1 MEVDARKKNN
11 LIIISIAAAVIVAL
25 IVAVFYFVNKANEKD
40 KEMAEVVEM
49 MNFEKEQ
56 VEKEFSDM
64 TMEFDGYTSNIR
76 NDSLVQLLQ
85 DQKTKVQQ
93 LLDELRVTKSTN
105 ARKIAQLRM
114 ELATVRKVMIQYVN
128 QIDSLNSAN
137 KVLKTENVEVNRK
150 FQAASETAQQLAKDK
165 ESLNQVVTRASIME
179 VTNFSMATLNSKGKK
194 TSWFTQ
200 TANLQFNFTI
210 AKNVTAQPGEKT
222 VYLRITRPDDDVLT
236 KSPNNT
242 FAYEGTNVSYSASKK
257 IEYTGDAVNDVLYW
271 KVGEILPKGTYRA
284 EFFIDGN
291 RVGSFKFTFEK

>member
-1 MEVDARKKNN
+1 MELDSRKKNN
-11 LIIISIAAAVIVAL
+11 LIIISIAAVVIVAL
-25 IVAVFYFVNKANEKD
+25 SFAVFYFVNKANEKD

-49 MNFEKEQ
+49 MNFEKQQ

-64 TMEFDGYTSNIR
+64 TTEFDGYTSNIH

-85 DQKTKVQQ
+85 NQKTKVQQ
-93 LLDELRVTKSTN
+93 LLEELRVTKSTN
-105 ARKIAQLRM
+105 AKRIAQLRM

-137 KVLKTENVEVNRK
+137 KVLKTENVEVHRK
-150 FQAASETAQQLAKDK
+150 YQVASETAQQLAKDK
-165 ESLNQVVTRASIME
+165 ESLNEVVTRASIME
-179 VTNFSMATLNSKGKK
+179 VTNFSMIPLNSKNKK

-200 TANLQFNFTI
+200 TANLQFNYTI
-210 AKNVTAQPGEKT
+210 AKNITAQPGEKT

-242 FAYEGTNVSYSASKK
+242 FPFENKNIAFSASKK
-257 IEYTGDAVNDVLYW
+257 IEYAGDAINDVMYW
-271 KVGEILPKGTYRA
+271 KIGEILPKGTYRA

-291 RVGSFKFTFEK
+291 RVGSFKFDFEK